1 MLTSMYLAT
10 RGCCCDTYL
19 EGGFMSRAQDLTEM
33 QNAIRG
39 ALRAN
44 WGLFLFQ
51 GVVMIILGVLAIAE
65 PYVATIAVDIYV
77 GWLFLISGFVGLI
90 GLFSAR
96 DVPAFL
102 WTLLTAALSM
112 AVGILLIWK
121 PTQGA
126 VSLTMVLTAF
136 FIAEGI
142 FQIVASFTY
151 RDVVPTSW
159 GWMLASGIAD
169 LVLAAIIIFGWP
181 VSTTWVL
188 GLIVG
193 INLLTSGIAIVVMAL
208 EGRSLARSLTR
219 AAT

>member
-1 MLTSMYLAT
+1 
-10 RGCCCDTYL
+10 
-19 EGGFMSRAQDLTEM
+19 MSRAQDLTEM

>member
-1 MLTSMYLAT
+1 
-10 RGCCCDTYL
+10 
-19 EGGFMSRAQDLTEM
+19 
-33 QNAIRG
+33 
-39 ALRAN
+39 
-44 WGLFLFQ
+44 
-51 GVVMIILGVLAIAE
+51 
-65 PYVATIAVDIYV
+65 
-77 GWLFLISGFVGLI
+77 
-90 GLFSAR
+90 
-96 DVPAFL
+96 
-102 WTLLTAALSM
+102 
-112 AVGILLIWK
+112 
-121 PTQGA
+121 
-126 VSLTMVLTAF
+126 VLTAF